1 MEDGSFKKPSRT
13 LSVGQTEQ
21 GSAAVGAPL
30 LAPNGGAP
38 GAQQSAE
45 IEAKIEALSMQM
57 ASFAKQAHRTEARLE
72 QLVLAV
78 TAQGPRQKSRAR
90 EGPPRERRDAH
101 VVAEVQGHVTYP
113 KVANQ
118 SFDA

>member
-1 MEDGSFKKPSRT
+1 MEDGSFKKSSRRV
-13 LSVGQTEQ
+13 SVGQMEQ

-38 GAQQSAE
+38 DAQQSAKL
-45 IEAKIEALSMQM
+45 EARIDALSMQM
-57 ASFAKQAHRTEARLE
+57 ASFAKQAQRTEARLE

-101 VVAEVQGHVTYP
+101 VVAEVQRNVTYP
-113 KVANQ
+113 EVANQ
-118 SFDA
+118 PFDA